1 MTPVTSPRR
10 ALGALALLA
19 AIALAGCSSS
29 SKAATPTS
37 APATTVAGGSTSTT
51 GAGSTT
57 VAGSP
62 TSPGATPVTG
72 AGTTYAVSSRTVTW
86 VDTGRPTKGDPS
98 RHIAAATSRTLPV
111 LILYPA
117 AGTPGAK
124 PAATPDAPAAAGTFP
139 IVIFSHGVTASGPA
153 YAPFLAAWAAAGYV
167 VAAPT
172 YPMSSGV
179 GAWAD
184 LTDYTNQPAD
194 VSFVLDNMIK
204 LATTSGDTLAGHLAT
219 TEVAVAGHSLGAMT
233 SLGFLNTCCGDPR
246 VKAIVAISGTL
257 ATFPNGGWTNPPP
270 TPLLMIH
277 GTADKTVPYKGG
289 SATTFAKLTTVP
301 RALLTFIGAGHTDPV
316 LGRLGPTTDRTAI
329 AFLDLEL
336 RHDPTAWNQLPA
348 YLATQTGVH
357 LAVAGGL
364 PKP

>member
-1 MTPVTSPRR
+1 MSPATSPRR

-19 AIALAGCSSS
+19 AISVAGCSSS

-37 APATTVAGGSTSTT
+37 APATTVAAGPTSTD
-51 GAGSTT
+51 AVATT

-62 TSPGATPVTG
+62 TSAGATPVTR
-72 AGTTYAVSSRTVTW
+72 AGTTYAVGTRTVTW
-86 VDTGRPTKGDPS
+86 VDTSRPTKGDAK
-98 RHIAAATSRTLPV
+98 RHIAAASSRTLPV

-117 AGTPGAK
+117 AGTAGAGT
-124 PAATPDAPAAAGTFP
+124 AVTQDAPVAAGTFP

-153 YAPFLAAWAAAGYV
+153 YAPFLATWAAAGYV

-194 VSFVLDNMIK
+194 VSFVLDNVIK
-204 LATTSGDTLAGHLAT
+204 LDATSGDALAGHLAT
-219 TEVAVAGHSLGAMT
+219 TAVAVAGHSLGAMT

-246 VKAIVAISGTL
+246 VKAIVAISGIL
-257 ATFPNGGWTNPPP
+257 ATFPNGAWTDPPA

-277 GTADKTVPYKGG
+277 GTADKTVPYRGG

-301 RALLTFIGAGHTDPV
+301 RALLSLIGASHVDPV
-316 LGRLGPTTDRTAI
+316 LPKDGPITDRTVI

-336 RHDPTAWNQLPA
+336 RNDPTAWHRLPA

-357 LAVAGGL
+357 LAVAGSL